1 MEPEQ
6 QQRSRQRPA
15 PAAAGAGWSI
25 RVGTVLGIPIR
36 IHFTFVLLLF
46 WFGAVSAD
54 QGQGFLGGVVFLLL
68 LFGCVVLHEL
78 GHAAMARRFGVRTR
92 EIVLYPIGGVAR
104 LEEMPSGKA
113 ELLIALAGPAVNFLL
128 AAPLAVLLWMQ
139 ADGSAGRLLEIAREA
154 PLLLQLLS
162 VNLVLGL
169 FNLLPAFPMDGGRVL
184 RAALSLAIGE
194 ERATSIAATIGQ
206 GLAILLA
213 IYSVVSTP
221 FKPFPLLIAIF
232 VFLGAGQEV
241 AFQRNRSAVRGLL
254 AKAAMVT
261 RFETLAP
268 NDPLSRAA
276 ELLLAT
282 HQADFPVI
290 DAWGRVAGLLHRSA
304 LLAGLARENGRDM
317 PVLEFMDRQPIGVA
331 PETPLEEIFRLLQGR
346 PLGPILVISEAGLQG
361 MITLENFGELIEVS
375 QSLKKSGGG

>member
-1 MEPEQ
+1 
-6 QQRSRQRPA
+6 
-15 PAAAGAGWSI
+15 
-25 RVGTVLGIPIR
+25 LGIPIR

-139 ADGSAGRLLEIAREA
+139 ADGSAGRLLEFAREA